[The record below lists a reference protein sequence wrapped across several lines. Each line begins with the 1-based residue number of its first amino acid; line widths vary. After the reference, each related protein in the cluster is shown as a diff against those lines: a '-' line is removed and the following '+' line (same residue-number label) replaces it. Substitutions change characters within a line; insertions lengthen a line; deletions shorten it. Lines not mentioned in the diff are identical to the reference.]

1 MSDLLS
7 IGASGVRAYQSA
19 LSVTGENIAN
29 SGAAGYV
36 RRSVR
41 LTEMGA
47 GAGLVDVPAAGNG
60 VLMTGIVRSTDVY
73 ASQAVRSASADLSR
87 TTAGVQ
93 WLDRIEKTLT
103 GNELSARMTGFFG
116 SANTLAAEP
125 DSTALRQ
132 GMLSAAESLGIAFTA
147 TGQSFDQID
156 QDMDAAGRQATT
168 QLNALGRALVQINDG
183 LGRTTPNTAAAAQL
197 TDQRDQILDLMS
209 AIVDIDVTTDS
220 LGRTNVK
227 LGGANGQA
235 FVNQNLS
242 GAVAYQRAKG
252 EVVLAVSMNGG
263 VGILSPSG
271 GALAGIVDGAQR
283 VSAAREKV
291 EDVAADFVARVNA
304 NQKAGEDQTGAA
316 GQAMFTVGGRPTDIA
331 IALTSGA
338 QIAAADPGGGRR
350 DSSKLTDLEGLRGA
364 KGWEASLTA
373 TITNNA
379 STLDQR
385 NTIAAAQG
393 AIRDGAMSALTSTT
407 GVNLDSE
414 AVELMRYQQ
423 AYQASSRVIQIA
435 RDTLQTILD
444 IR

>member
-41 LTEMGA
+41 LTEMSA

-60 VLMTGIVRSTDVY
+60 VLMTGIVRATDVY
-73 ASQAVRSASADLSR
+73 ASQAVRSSTADLSR

-103 GNELSARMTGFFG
+103 GNELSTRMTSFFG
-116 SANTLAAEP
+116 SASTLSAEP

-197 TDQRDQILDLMS
+197 TDQRDQILSQMS

-220 LGRTNVK
+220 LGRSTVK

-242 GAVAYQRAKG
+242 GAVAYQRSKG
-252 EVVLAVSMNGG
+252 EMVLAVSMNGG
-263 VGILSPSG
+263 IGILSPGG

-283 VSAAREKV
+283 VAAARDKV
-291 EDVAADFVARVNA
+291 EDVAADFVAQVNA

-316 GQAMFTVGGRPTDIA
+316 GQAMFTVGGRPTDISV
-331 IALTSGA
+331 ALTGGA
-338 QIAAADPGGGRR
+338 QIAAADPGGGKR

-379 STLDQR
+379 SALDQR
-385 NTIAAAQG
+385 NTIAEAQG
-393 AIRDGAMSALTSTT
+393 SIRDGAMSALTSTT